1 MLSKDKIARINALSK
16 KAKNQGLTEAEAKE
30 QSRLRREYLESFR
43 SSMKNT
49 IETVRVIDPNGNDV
63 TPQKV
68 REVQEKKRLH

>member
-1 MLSKDKIARINALSK
+1 MLSKDKIARINELSK
-16 KAKNQGLTEAEAKE
+16 KSKGKGLTNEEAKE

-49 IETVRVIDPNGNDV
+49 IETVRVIDPEGNDV

-68 REVQEKKRLH
+68 RNIQANNSLL